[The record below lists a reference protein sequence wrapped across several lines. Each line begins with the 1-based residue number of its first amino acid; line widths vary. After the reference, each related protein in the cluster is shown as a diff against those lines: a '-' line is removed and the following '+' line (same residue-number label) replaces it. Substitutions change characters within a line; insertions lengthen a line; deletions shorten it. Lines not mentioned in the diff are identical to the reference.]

1 MRKLVL
7 RRRSGMQADKM
18 EQAMLLQTAALPYSS
33 FVGMKSMGPQ
43 LVACCYLPPADRY
56 PGHPDY
62 KPAPPAKL
70 RIQVTPSQPI
80 LRQFARLDARQAVQ
94 AFCLALN
101 SPDGHN
107 RKDGITISVEMTG
120 NSSTASVC

>member
-7 RRRSGMQADKM
+7 RLRSGLPADKM
-18 EQAMLLQTAALPYSS
+18 EEAMLLQTAALPYSS

-56 PGHPDY
+56 PGHPEY

-70 RIQVTPSQPI
+70 RIQVGRS
-80 LRQFARLDARQAVQ
+80 L
-94 AFCLALN
+94 
-101 SPDGHN
+101 SPLLLSLFKVLVNVACEH
-107 RKDGITISVEMTG
+107 I
-120 NSSTASVC
+120 

>member
-7 RRRSGMQADKM
+7 RRRSGLPADKM

-70 RIQVTPSQPI
+70 RIQVSAIIVLMPFLKI
-80 LRQFARLDARQAVQ
+80 MQANAQGLCYVMS
-94 AFCLALN
+94 CIE
-101 SPDGHN
+101 S
-107 RKDGITISVEMTG
+107 
-120 NSSTASVC
+120 